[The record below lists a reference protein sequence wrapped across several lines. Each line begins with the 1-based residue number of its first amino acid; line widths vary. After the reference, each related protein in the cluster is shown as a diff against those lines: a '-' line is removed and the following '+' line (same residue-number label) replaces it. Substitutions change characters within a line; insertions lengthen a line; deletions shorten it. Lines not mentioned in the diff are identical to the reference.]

1 MHIIDVRHHVRYNQL
16 DDETFPLS
24 SSILLSSKLR
34 IGGKFMA
41 EITTPTNA
49 RANLFK
55 LIQSTN
61 RNATPIII
69 AGSDDSK
76 SAVLMSKRDYDAQQ
90 ETMALLLNGQIQD
103 ALNREGEKA
112 VDLDEMIKEL
122 DNE

>member
-1 MHIIDVRHHVRYNQL
+1 M
-16 DDETFPLS
+16 T
-24 SSILLSSKLR
+24 
-34 IGGKFMA
+34 

-69 AGSDDSK
+69 AGADDSK

-103 ALNREGEKA
+103 ALNREGEEA
-112 VDLDEMIKEL
+112 VDLDEMIREL